1 MISDALSARL
11 LVWWGNDASSEPT
24 LGENN
29 LKHSFLAVASTIA
42 VVGLSAFV
50 ATPAVAATSGCGST
64 TLSIQQLSIGCT
76 VDSGSLELPDGRIFS
91 IPVPGESVSS
101 SSTTVDGGVE
111 LADIQISNTL
121 DSGVAIRIDDQWQG
135 SAAAIS
141 QERSRVHKWQ
151 LAAEHA
157 TTANAGGVTPM
168 ASCGSSAYALLGYRW
183 PSTVNWYYNP
193 AGQKTTGLTAI
204 RAGANAWTGTIN
216 VCGNSVLSSAKNAY
230 LNTETQA
237 PNLTAAGEC
246 GTRSNRNVIGW
257 GTLPSGTLA
266 VTCTW
271 FNSFGDPLESDQRY
285 ATGYSWNSA
294 STCSG
299 SNYDMRGLATH
310 EWGHTYGLDH
320 VAQSTGLVM
329 KPKSPTCDTAQRT
342 LGLGDLRGI
351 DFLY

>member
-1 MISDALSARL
+1 M
-11 LVWWGNDASSEPT
+11 PT
-24 LGENN
+24 LGGET
-29 LKHSFLAVASTIA
+29 LKHSFLAVASTI
-42 VVGLSAFV
+42 VVALSAVV
-50 ATPAVAATSGCGST
+50 ATPAVAATSDSGCGSA
-64 TLSIQQLSIGCT
+64 TLSIKQLGTGCA

-91 IPVPGESVSS
+91 IPAPGESVSS
-101 SSTTVDGGVE
+101 SGTTVDGGAE
-111 LADIQISNTL
+111 LADIQITNTV
-121 DSGVAIRIDDQWQG
+121 DRGVAIRIDDEWQG
-135 SAAAIS
+135 SAAAVS
-141 QERSRVHKWQ
+141 QERLRIQKWQ
-151 LAAEHA
+151 LAAERA
-157 TTANAGGVTPM
+157 SVASGAGVTPK
-168 ASCGSSAYALLGYRW
+168 ASCGSSSYVLFGYRW
-183 PSTVNWYYNP
+183 PSTVNWYYNS

-204 RAGANAWTGTIN
+204 RAGANAWTGTVS
-216 VCGNSVLSSAKNAY
+216 VCGTSILSSAKNAY

-237 PNLTAAGEC
+237 PGVTAAGGC

-271 FNSFGDPLESDQRY
+271 SNSFGDALESDQRY

-299 SNYDMRGLATH
+299 SNYDMQGIATH
-310 EWGHTYGLDH
+310 EWGHTYGLNH

-329 KPKSPTCDTAQRT
+329 KPSSTTCETAQRT